1 MCESMSLYVNLRDLN
16 HSCVCVCVFR
26 TKRIFKQLGIEDF
39 SSVNVQVLGAE
50 DTYGANAH
58 TKVTDSNQK

>member
-1 MCESMSLYVNLRDLN
+1 M
-16 HSCVCVCVFR
+16 FR

-58 TKVTDSNQK
+58 TKVTDSHQK